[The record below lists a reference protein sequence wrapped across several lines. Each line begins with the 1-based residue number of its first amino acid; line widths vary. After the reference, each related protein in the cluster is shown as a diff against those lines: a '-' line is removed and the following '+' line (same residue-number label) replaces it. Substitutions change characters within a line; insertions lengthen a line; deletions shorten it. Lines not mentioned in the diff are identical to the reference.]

1 MNNLILK
8 KRHFLGLLGD
18 VALAGAKAHQ
28 KPLLVFWGQT
38 VPEKSKENNL
48 PLQCLHPY
56 NFLPLSFD
64 CQACLQDL
72 YSGLRMYFKSPHH
85 SVQFGTK
92 HVCCYLGTSV
102 GEIWVERPALP
113 SLSHLKPRLPNGSSH
128 CTPGIVLSL
137 GAFVHL
143 LIIQCEKPMCLY
155 KCACKYIFF
164 RIMYLF

>member
-1 MNNLILK
+1 MCTLWCPSKKSQTYVLTHHSNDNNKTQIFTFYLSCLNLLFKATSLAISSPRSPANKRNKNCMMNNLILK

-102 GEIWVERPALP
+102 GEI
-113 SLSHLKPRLPNGSSH
+113 
-128 CTPGIVLSL
+128 
-137 GAFVHL
+137 
-143 LIIQCEKPMCLY
+143 
-155 KCACKYIFF
+155 
-164 RIMYLF
+164 